1 MDIAALPAWGHS
13 SDRGQMNEKALL
25 PIASACDVSLSDD
38 PVCRPCESRMMHG
51 KGDTKHRAALP
62 FWGLVLTQPA
72 CTASFPPT
80 VSRLRVEPQRHRF
93 YTKYPLTNDSCP
105 PHSSLSLHP
114 LPPTAFMPPLA
125 SVEKRVVRCSQIYA
139 WYDNEWG
146 YSKRMAELTCKV
158 ARTFFS

>member
-13 SDRGQMNEKALL
+13 SDRGQMNKKALL

-93 YTKYPLTNDSCP
+93 YTKTLSQMIHAPLIPASPSTPCHQRLSC
-105 PHSSLSLHP
+105 
-114 LPPTAFMPPLA
+114 PLA